1 MGRKGLPPIRAG
13 EYYFDNILKP
23 DHLLILFIFIVFL
36 KKTTSLG

>member
-23 DHLLILFIFIVFL
+23 DHLLLLFIFIVFL